1 MIKDLVSVVIPVYG
15 NGEYISRAVD
25 SALNQTYP
33 SVEVIVVD
41 DNGLGTDNQKK
52 VAEEME
58 RFKDDKRV
66 KYVCHEV
73 NKNGSAARNTGVRNS
88 EGEYIALLD
97 DDDTFN
103 PEKLEKQIEVL
114 KELGP
119 EYALT
124 YCSIEVIRDGE
135 VVHEG
140 HVFMD
145 GDLLKPLLLSK
156 VEISTPTL
164 VIRRS
169 AYEHIGGFDESF
181 RRHQDWEFLVRMA
194 DEFKF
199 KSVDYVGFRRYV
211 TQRYG
216 AKNAE
221 TAKMFCEHYLEKMKP
236 YIAKMDKKT
245 QKDIVIYK
253 RLNSAFEFFR
263 YQGFRAF
270 FREYFAIKPGY
281 RGINFIWRRVWI
293 NVRRMLKR
301 SK

>member
-1 MIKDLVSVVIPVYG
+1 MVRDLVSVIIPVYG

-33 SVEVIVVD
+33 SVEVVVVD

-52 VAEEME
+52 VAGEMARYKE
-58 RFKDDKRV
+58 DSRV

-73 NKNGSAARNTGVRNS
+73 NKNGSAARNTGVKNS

-97 DDDTFN
+97 DDDAFN
-103 PEKLEKQIEVL
+103 PEKLEKQVEVL
-114 KELGP
+114 KNLGP
-119 EYALT
+119 DYALT
-124 YCSIEVIRDGE
+124 YCSIEVYRNDE
-135 VVHEG
+135 KEYEG
-140 HVFMD
+140 HVYME
-145 GDLLKPLLLSK
+145 GKLLKDLLLSR

-199 KSVDYVGFRRYV
+199 KPVDYVGFRRYV
-211 TQRYG
+211 TQRNG

-221 TAKMFCEHYLEKMKP
+221 TAKMYCEHYLSKMAP

-245 QKDIVIYK
+245 QKDVLVYK
-253 RLNSAFEFFR
+253 RLNIAFEFFR

-270 FREYFAIKPGY
+270 FREYFSIKPGY
-281 RGINFIWRRVWI
+281 RGIKFIWQKVRT
-293 NVRRMLKR
+293 NVLRMLKR